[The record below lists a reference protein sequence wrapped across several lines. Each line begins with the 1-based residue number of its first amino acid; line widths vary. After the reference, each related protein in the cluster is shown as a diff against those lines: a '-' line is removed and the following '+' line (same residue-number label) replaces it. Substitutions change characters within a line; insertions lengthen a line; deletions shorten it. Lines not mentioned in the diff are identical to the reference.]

1 MSVKSKS
8 LIPIKLV
15 LHPAVEFFK
24 SNRSIHLWVIRN
36 SWKQTLRCKIA
47 DYPHSVVCVKKEDF
61 WSQALWNPM
70 RDCSNISE
78 NNSVSCFDL
87 SNNNKNSL
95 WLKASLKNFYSLSKH
110 NRGNNT
116 AEWNLAMQKEP
127 GIPCSS
133 CWLEGS
139 IHICSFTGIFQDFVM
154 GLLHLAFHN
163 YPTEKTTSY
172 RRKQNEAFAGAS
184 LLE

>member
-1 MSVKSKS
+1 MTSCSRVFQIKQKYTSVGHK
-8 LIPIKLV
+8 
-15 LHPAVEFFK
+15 EFMETNTQMQDCRLPSF
-24 SNRSIHLWVIRN
+24 
-36 SWKQTLRCKIA
+36 CC
-47 DYPHSVVCVKKEDF
+47 VCVKKEDF

-70 RDCSNISE
+70 RDCSNVSE